1 MSRLTTRP
9 RVSSLVQG
17 RREDPIAAVGTKL
30 RRVFLE
36 RGLDYFEAEKAARP
50 STSRQSQNDAQHANV
65 TSDPDESAEQTH
77 HMTPEEL
84 FKMRVALA
92 QPL

>member
-36 RGLDYFEAEKAARP
+36 RGLDYFEAEKAA
-50 STSRQSQNDAQHANV
+50 Q
-65 TSDPDESAEQTH
+65 AEAGKYTQVI
-77 HMTPEEL
+77 L
-84 FKMRVALA
+84 
-92 QPL
+92 